1 MYKFVKDG
9 GRFSWT
15 NNIDERVSRKYIVE
29 FSKPSIQA
37 YEEPMIM
44 ESVDDILYFYYDMKI
59 WDASK
64 RKKKLV
70 ARVSTSDFPAIIALK
85 NILDEAINDDVTTNC
100 QVSELH
106 MGLMLYQKHWD
117 TFGYMMEDSYSLT
130 KTAIR
135 DKDGNKEGKYSYS
148 FYAGCSSID
157 TSESKGCVFA
167 SLNDDEI
174 IELKSCVDSFIQYAM
189 DKENKASARVIDNQK
204 SNKECVDGLLVT
216 YHDKSKKSIDEIFV
230 PDGLL
235 SSYSRSKVSLSLFPG
250 NGHNEAQEFR
260 EITEFPKRLDGSIIS
275 VGDNVELK
283 LPHNDEVVSI
293 PLSDIC
299 FITDTLDSGLAS
311 LNRAEIADDFYN
323 IICLS
328 PTMMKMFV
336 ELDEKALFDIFA
348 SAIEN
353 RSWMYHDCHGFKRE
367 EVPSIIKGVISN
379 LKRRMA

>member
-1 MYKFVKDG
+1 MYKFVREG

-15 NNIDERVSRKYIVE
+15 NSMDERISRKYIVE

-37 YEEPMIM
+37 HEEPMIM
-44 ESVDDILYFYYDMKI
+44 EGIDDILYFYYDMKI

-70 ARVSTSDFPAIIALK
+70 ARVSTSDFPAIIVLK

-100 QVSELH
+100 QIAELH
-106 MGLMLYQKHWD
+106 MELMLYQKHWD

-148 FYAGCSSID
+148 FYAGCSNID

-174 IELKSCVDSFIQYAM
+174 IELKQCVDSFIQYAM
-189 DKENKASARVIDNQK
+189 DKENKASARVIDNQRA
-204 SNKECVDGLLVT
+204 NKECVDGLLVT
-216 YHDKSKKSIDEIFV
+216 YHDRSKKSIDEIFV

-235 SSYSRSKVSLSLFPG
+235 SSYSHSKVSISLFPG
-250 NGHNEAQEFR
+250 NGHNEIPEFSGN
-260 EITEFPKRLDGSIIS
+260 LDGSIIS
-275 VGDNVELK
+275 VGDNVEMK
-283 LPHNDEVVSI
+283 LSHSDEIVFI

-299 FITDTLDSGLAS
+299 FVTDILDEGLIS
-311 LNRAEIADDFYN
+311 LNREEIADDFYN
-323 IICLS
+323 IVCLS

-336 ELDEKALFDIFA
+336 ELDEKSLFDIFA
-348 SAIEN
+348 SAVEN
-353 RSWMYHDCHGFKRE
+353 RSWMYHDGHGFKRE

-379 LKRRMA
+379 LKKRIA

>member
-15 NNIDERVSRKYIVE
+15 NNMDERISRKYIVE

-44 ESVDDILYFYYDMKI
+44 KGIDDILYFYYDMKI

-70 ARVSTSDFPAIIALK
+70 ARVSTSDFPSIIVLK

-100 QVSELH
+100 QIAELH
-106 MGLMLYQKHWD
+106 MELMLYQKHWD

-167 SLNDDEI
+167 SLSDDEI
-174 IELKSCVDSFIQYAM
+174 IELKQCVDSFIQYAI
-189 DKENKASARVIDNQK
+189 DKENKASARVIDNQRA
-204 SNKECVDGLLVT
+204 NKECVDGLLVT
-216 YHDKSKKSIDEIFV
+216 YHDKSKESIDEIFV

-235 SSYSRSKVSLSLFPG
+235 SSYSHSKVSISLFPG

-260 EITEFPKRLDGSIIS
+260 EIRRNLDGSILS
-275 VGDNVELK
+275 VGDGVELK
-283 LPHNDEVVSI
+283 LAHSDEVVSI

-299 FITDTLDSGLAS
+299 FVTDTLDDGLIS
-311 LNRAEIADDFYN
+311 LNREEIADDFYN

>member
-1 MYKFVKDG
+1 MYKFVREG

-15 NNIDERVSRKYIVE
+15 NSMDERISRKYIVE

-106 MGLMLYQKHWD
+106 MEFMLYQKHWD

-174 IELKSCVDSFIQYAM
+174 IELKSCVDSFIQYAI
-189 DKENKASARVIDNQK
+189 DKENKVSTRVIDNQK
-204 SNKECVDGLLVT
+204 ANKECVDGLLVT
-216 YHDKSKKSIDEIFV
+216 YHDKSKESIDEIFV

-235 SSYSRSKVSLSLFPG
+235 SSYSHSKVSISLFPG
-250 NGHNEAQEFR
+250 NGHNEIPGFR
-260 EITEFPKRLDGSIIS
+260 GNLDGSIIS
-275 VGDNVELK
+275 VGNNVEMK
-283 LPHNDEVVSI
+283 LSHSDEIVFI

-299 FITDTLDSGLAS
+299 FVTDILDEGLIS
-311 LNRAEIADDFYN
+311 LNREEIADDFYN
-323 IICLS
+323 IVCLS

-336 ELDEKALFDIFA
+336 ELDEKSLFDIFA
-348 SAIEN
+348 SAVEN
-353 RSWMYHDCHGFKRE
+353 RSWMYHDGHGFKRE
-367 EVPSIIKGVISN
+367 EVPSIIKGVISS
-379 LKRRMA
+379 LKKRIA